1 MELKDFIKETLVQI
15 NNGVKEA
22 QEECLKSNGLINPML
37 DIPLSNEEKFNVD
50 GKYYPATKVEF
61 EIGLTEIDKEAN
73 KLGIG
78 VFLPKIGI
86 GGQTENAKNLQST
99 TNIRFSITAVFPY
112 INREGKHIPLS
123 SISII

>member
-61 EIGLTEIDKEAN
+61 EIGLTEIDK
-73 KLGIG
+73 
-78 VFLPKIGI
+78 
-86 GGQTENAKNLQST
+86 
-99 TNIRFSITAVFPY
+99 
-112 INREGKHIPLS
+112 
-123 SISII
+123 